1 MNTLSTQ
8 EKQFIHNGSL
18 VDFLIIDP
26 KGNLLIATIE
36 IDGESFHQ
44 AASRQAERDTKTLS
58 WVLSTFPS
66 YALARTL
73 HQDLKRLY

>member
-58 WVLSTFPS
+58 
-66 YALARTL
+66 
-73 HQDLKRLY
+73 